1 MEILG
6 TGLQAIGDAVAAW
19 AVTVGVVYV
28 VGLVTKTFLIFTDKG
43 TTADFK
49 DWFKFW
55 GKQGL

>member
-55 GKQGL
+55 GK